1 MKVLHI
7 AASVFL
13 AALSLVPGVAA
24 GAAGLHVNR
33 ADIHFG
39 GVYLAQ
45 EAGPHSVFVT
55 NVGDAPL
62 TLTGL
67 VLGGARPSVFRITGE
82 CASGLVLQPGVRC
95 RVDLYV
101 YETVGNP
108 TRARLDITSN
118 GTPAAA
124 SVELYAQS
132 KSYDAYRPPV
142 VTPRYVDFGPRVVG
156 ASGSTQQIQFRNSAT
171 DVFPITTVQLRGPQ
185 AGEFSLTGDC
195 ANTTLAAGASCTLTV
210 GFTPAATG
218 PRSAEI
224 QLISTFYSEH
234 SILVMGDGAVAA
246 AGVPVTVVEF
256 YNATLDHYFISSLA
270 PDIEALDSG
279 RFAGWVRTGQTF
291 KAYDGPVANADSIC
305 RFYLP
310 PAFGDSHFYG
320 RSVAEC
326 DQTRAKFPQFVFE
339 SPAVM
344 YLFVPV
350 NGVCA
355 AGTVPVYRAFSNRAD
370 VNHRYTIVRTLRDE
384 MVGRGW
390 LAEGDGPDL
399 VVMCA
404 PA

>member
-1 MKVLHI
+1 MKILPI
-7 AASVFL
+7 ATSVFL
-13 AALSLVPGVAA
+13 VALSSIPGVAA
-24 GAAGLHVNR
+24 GGAALHVNR

-39 GVYLAQ
+39 GVSLAT

-62 TLTGL
+62 SLTGL
-67 VLGGARPSVFRITGE
+67 VLGGARPSVFRLAGE
-82 CASGLVLQPGVRC
+82 CASGLVLQAGTRC

-118 GTPAAA
+118 GTPASA

-132 KSYDAYRPPV
+132 KSYDAYRPPT
-142 VTPRYVDFGPRVVG
+142 VTPRYVDFGSRVVG
-156 ASGSTQQIQFRNSAT
+156 ATGSTHQIQFRNSAT

-185 AGEFSLTGDC
+185 LGDFSLTGDC
-195 ANTTLAAGASCTLTV
+195 ANSTLAAGASCTLTV
-210 GFTPAATG
+210 GFAPTASG
-218 PRSAEI
+218 PRSVEI
-224 QLISTFYSEH
+224 QLISPFYSEH
-234 SILVMGDGAVAA
+234 SILVMGDGTVAA
-246 AGVPVTVVEF
+246 GAPVTVVEF
-256 YNATLDHYFISSLA
+256 YNAGLDHFFISSLA
-270 PDIEALDSG
+270 ADIEGLDSG
-279 RFAGWVRTGQTF
+279 RLAGWARTGHTF

-320 RSVAEC
+320 RSIAEC

-350 NGVCA
+350 NGTCDV
-355 AGTVPVYRAFSNRAD
+355 GMVPVYRVFSNRGDA
-370 VNHRYTIVRTLRDE
+370 NHRYTILRGVRDE

-390 LAEGDGPDL
+390 VAEGDGPDL